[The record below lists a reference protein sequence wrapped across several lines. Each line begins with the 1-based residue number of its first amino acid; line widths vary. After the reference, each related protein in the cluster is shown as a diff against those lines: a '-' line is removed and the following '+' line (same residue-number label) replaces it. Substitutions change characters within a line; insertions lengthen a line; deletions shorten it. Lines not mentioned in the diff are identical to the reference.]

1 MLTIQRKTTVEL
13 SWEAIATAAKVD
25 KLHELLCLGDE
36 IPVELKTGEQVVLQ
50 LVDLTTGDRPC
61 FMLKDCLKEE
71 QPMNKTN
78 TNKGGWKDSWMREWL
93 NGTMLQ
99 LLPDELQAIIVPRVI
114 KQRIGGEVVETE
126 DKLWLPSF
134 AEMFGENK
142 DWAPADEGDAQFQ
155 LFQTER
161 SRVKE
166 CGNRGTWWYWLRSPY
181 GSYSTTFCSVY
192 SSGNAINV
200 SASYACGVA
209 FGFCL

>member
-1 MLTIQRKTTVEL
+1 MLTIKRKTTVEL
-13 SWEAIATAAKVD
+13 SWEAITTAAKVD

-50 LVDLTTGDRPC
+50 LVDLTPGDRPC

-78 TNKGGWKDSWMREWL
+78 TNKSGWKDSWMREWL
-93 NGTMLQ
+93 NGTMFH
-99 LLPDELQAIIVPRVI
+99 LLPDELQAIIAPRII
-114 KQRIGGEVVETE
+114 KQRIGGELVETE

-134 AEMFGENK
+134 AEMFGADT

-181 GSYSTTFCSVY
+181 GSNSTTFCTVY
-192 SSGNAINV
+192 SSGGANSSHASNA
-200 SASYACGVA
+200 YGVA